1 MAMNKMDFLQV
12 LYCKKSYLTFQRVYK
27 SLSQRKNPP
36 IFFVDM
42 NSPSTYNEIITWKG
56 NAL

>member
-1 MAMNKMDFLQV
+1 MAMNKMVFLQV
-12 LYCKKSYLTFQRVYK
+12 LYCKKSYLNLRRVYK
-27 SLSQRKNPP
+27 SLSHTKNQP

-42 NSPSTYNEIITWKG
+42 NSPSTYNEIITLKG